1 MSSEAVARRY
11 ARAIFELA
19 REANQVSEVA
29 KGLTAFSEAYQLS
42 DELRA
47 LEFTP
52 GLTPEARSQVV
63 AAIAERIGAPDLV
76 ARSTTMLCLRQRLA
90 ALPDIARLVDE
101 MADEHLGVIRATVR
115 SAKPLPE
122 SYRSR
127 LRERIES
134 ATGKKVLLTFQEDPS
149 LIAGIVT
156 QVGDRV
162 VDGSLRGKLNQL
174 AESLQQT

>member
-19 REANQVSEVA
+19 REDNNVSDVA
-29 KGLTAFSEAYQLS
+29 KGLLAFGEAYQLS

-52 GLTPEARSQVV
+52 GMTPEDRSQVV
-63 AAIAERIGAPDLV
+63 TAIAARIGAPELV
-76 ARSTTMLCLRQRLA
+76 TRSVTMLCQRQRLA
-90 ALPDIARLVDE
+90 ALPDITRLVEE
-101 MADEHLGVIRATVR
+101 MADEHLGVIRATVT
-115 SAKPLPE
+115 SAKPLSE

-134 ATGKKVLLTFQEDPS
+134 ATGKKVLITFEEDPS
-149 LIAGIVT
+149 LIAGVVT

-162 VDGSLRGKLNQL
+162 VDGSIRGKLNQL